1 MDFGRALAHKQDTI
15 IQDWLVRVRGDAAIE
30 STEGLTSQAILDS
43 LPGLLTAI
51 AHILS
56 QPESSNIQAVLRH
69 GIDHGVLRAK
79 QGYDAEEI
87 TREYGILRTI
97 IFDALDADFLEA
109 TTQSVL
115 RTIRVVNASIDNAIA
130 LCMKRYTDE
139 RIQTM
144 NLLHDELLASNHELD
159 WLVRNERT
167 NLSHLAHELKSPLS
181 SIIGYSDL
189 FLRQQEIMS
198 ETHPEYV
205 ERVLASGRR
214 LLTIIN
220 SALEISSYQAGRA
233 TLKSQPVE
241 VCEVVKDVA
250 KALDILAQQKCLP
263 ISVEC
268 EPIEETVMTDGGRLR
283 QIMTNLISNAVRY
296 TESGRI
302 DIYVRAVKSGEPP
315 TISCDFPDD
324 DVAAVAAD
332 SDTHTWAQRR
342 QQLAASLAECAESEA
357 VMGDRIEIQ
366 VTDTGL
372 GMDVKEQGRIFEPY
386 YQGRAGQQSS
396 DSTGLGLA
404 ITHQMVKMLQGSIH
418 LKSEPDIGSTFTIT
432 LPMRYQSEVAAETTE
447 EIAVDSHSTRSHP
460 SSTA

>member
-1 MDFGRALAHKQDTI
+1 MDFGQALAHKQENI
-15 IQDWLVRVRGDAAIE
+15 IQDWIARVRGDTAIE

-43 LPGLLTAI
+43 LPNLLEAI

-56 QPESSNIQAVLRH
+56 QPDSSDIRAVLTH
-69 GIDHGVLRAK
+69 GLEHGSLRAQ

-87 TREYGILRTI
+87 AREYGILRTT
-97 IFDALDADFLEA
+97 IFDALEPDFLAA
-109 TTQSVL
+109 TTQPVL
-115 RTIRVVNASIDNAIA
+115 RTTRLVNASIDKAIA

-139 RIQTM
+139 RIETM
-144 NLLHDELLASNHELD
+144 NLLHDELLVSNQELD

-189 FLRQQEIMS
+189 FLRQQAQMS

-205 ERVLASGRR
+205 ERVLTSGRR
-214 LLTIIN
+214 LLAIIN
-220 SALEISSYQAGRA
+220 STLEMSSYQAGRSV
-233 TLKSQPVE
+233 LEPQSVK
-241 VCEVVKDVA
+241 VCEVVREVV
-250 KALDILAQQKCLP
+250 KALDILAQQKHLP

-268 EPIEETVMTDGGRLR
+268 EPISGTVLTDGGRLR
-283 QIMTNLISNAVRY
+283 QIMTNLISNAIRY
-296 TESGRI
+296 TKSGRI
-302 DIYVRAVKSGEPP
+302 NIYVRAVKADQPP
-315 TISCDFPDD
+315 TTSCDFPKDEVVS
-324 DVAAVAAD
+324 VASDAD
-332 SDTHTWAQRR
+332 AHSWAQRR
-342 QQLAASLAECAESEA
+342 HQLAANLAECAESEA

-372 GMDVKEQGRIFEPY
+372 GIDVKEQGRIFEPY

-432 LPMRYQSEVAAETTE
+432 LPMRYQQKEATEQITAEMT
-447 EIAVDSHSTRSHP
+447 VDSH
-460 SSTA
+460 